1 MHLKLCLWQL
11 MEYSYLLD
19 QADEC
24 EDPYMVLVYACKYSL
39 TLSWC
44 HSYQW
49 NFSIEMSSKAT
60 AASIN
65 HQIGSCHVRGSVG
78 AEKENRPLV
87 LVTIGHS
94 LQWDQLLQPAE
105 EDFGL
110 SVEDASG

>member
-39 TLSWC
+39 ALSWW

-49 NFSIEMSSKAT
+49 NFSIEM
-60 AASIN
+60 N
-65 HQIGSCHVRGSVG
+65 
-78 AEKENRPLV
+78 
-87 LVTIGHS
+87 
-94 LQWDQLLQPAE
+94 
-105 EDFGL
+105 
-110 SVEDASG
+110 